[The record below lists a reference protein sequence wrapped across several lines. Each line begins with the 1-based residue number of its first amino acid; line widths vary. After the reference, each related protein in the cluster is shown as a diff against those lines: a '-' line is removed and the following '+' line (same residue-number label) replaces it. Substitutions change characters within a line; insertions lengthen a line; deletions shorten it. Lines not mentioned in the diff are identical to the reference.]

1 MKRRPRPTGPAV
13 SLFPFLTVLIST
25 MGALIVMLVMAVN
38 VAERDSQ
45 ALHDEQQRQIQERL
59 DEIAAERDLHQVRL
73 AGWLAQRDELLAQRD
88 SLVTRNLQ
96 LESQLEEALR
106 RKREL
111 AALLAQ
117 IETKSLPTHENALV
131 QQLETLRSEA
141 ARLQTELE
149 QHRERMQQP
158 TPQRLYSVVPHTSP
172 NGTARPPIYIECR
185 RGKIVIQPHGTELA
199 ETDFPYDLHL
209 GNPLEA
215 ALATIRKYY
224 RDIPD
229 AGPNLR
235 PYPLLIVRP
244 DGSSSYALAR
254 RAMAQWDD
262 EFGYELIDQ
271 SLDLDFG
278 TAQSELTERVA
289 AAVQAAKLDALA
301 RNVNR
306 PQVQYDVLPGRAAP
320 STGTA
325 REMALE
331 VDTVNGGFKRVGT
344 GSSRSTSSYVAHRA
358 ADSRDRD
365 KTSDP
370 QADAATL
377 SAGGTTDP
385 RDAPSSRFNSHGQPL
400 ATAPGAPRDA
410 SADAAPTNALG
421 PASTGQ
427 ETPAASTS
435 PTSVPCL
442 ADRHGE
448 NWAIPQAQ
456 GKAIGMVRPVRI
468 SCHADRL
475 VIWPEHGTT
484 DEAQSIALAER
495 ATAEAIPELLSGIH
509 KKIDAW
515 GPALPGGYWKPELKI
530 HINPGGNAR
539 ARDLEQLLSRSGIE
553 VSTYQP

>member
-1 MKRRPRPTGPAV
+1 MKRRPSPPGPAV

-45 ALHDEQQRQIQERL
+45 ALHGEQQRQIQERL
-59 DEIAAERDLHQVRL
+59 DEIAAQRDLHQVRL
-73 AGWLAQRDELLAQRD
+73 AGWLAQRDELLAQRE

-96 LESQLEEALR
+96 VELQLDEAQR

-117 IETKSLPTHENALV
+117 IESESLPPHATEID
-131 QQLETLRSEA
+131 QRLETLRREA
-141 ARLQTELE
+141 ERLEKELE
-149 QHRERMQQP
+149 QHRQRMQQP
-158 TPQRLYSVVPHTSP
+158 APQRLYSVVPHTGP

-185 RGKIVIQPHGTELA
+185 HRKIVIQPYGIELA
-199 ETDFPYDLHL
+199 ETDFPYDLQL

-215 ALATIRKYY
+215 ALNTIRRYY

-229 AGPNLR
+229 AGTGLR

-254 RAMAQWDD
+254 RAMAKWDD

-278 TAQSELTERVA
+278 TAQPELTERVVS
-289 AAVQAAKLDALA
+289 AVQAAKLDALA
-301 RNVNR
+301 RNLNR
-306 PQVQYDVLPGRAAP
+306 PQVQYDVLPSRATPA
-320 STGTA
+320 TRTA
-325 REMALE
+325 RETALE
-331 VDTVNGGFKRVGT
+331 VDTVNGGFKRVGP
-344 GSSRSTSSYVAHRA
+344 GASRSAVNYVSHRA
-358 ADSRDRD
+358 AGPRDCERI
-365 KTSDP
+365 SDP
-370 QADAATL
+370 QRDAA
-377 SAGGTTDP
+377 SVAGSTATDP
-385 RDAPSSRFNSHGQPL
+385 RDALSSRFNSRGQPP
-400 ATAPGAPRDA
+400 AAAPGDA
-410 SADAAPTNALG
+410 RAASTNAAPTGAADPDL
-421 PASTGQ
+421 TGQ
-427 ETPAASTS
+427 ESPSASTT

-442 ADRHGE
+442 ADRQGE

-475 VIWPEHGTT
+475 VIWSEHGTT
-484 DEAQSIALAER
+484 DEAQSIALANR
-495 ATAEAIPELLSGIH
+495 ATAEAIPELLSRIH

-530 HINPGGNAR
+530 HINPGGDAR